1 MSLPF
6 LAVDAAPGDRLFAG
20 AILGSILVHLFV
32 LAIKFSPFDLSALD
46 RDGPPL
52 EIALVNAKSTSKP
65 TKAEILA
72 QAHLDG
78 GGNTDADRRA
88 KSPLPVLP
96 RDSAATDLSVA
107 TQKVQELEKQAREL
121 MTRLKAKAAVA
132 PSDQKPVDAQEAPE
146 LPTASEAMQ
155 RTLEAIRL
163 EAQIAK
169 EMEAYE
175 KRPKRRF
182 VGARAEEY
190 RFARYVED
198 WRLKVERIG
207 NLNYPEA
214 ARAKKL
220 YGSLLLT
227 VGIRSDGKLE
237 SIALDRSSGQKVLD
251 LAAQKIVRMAAP
263 YAPFPPDIKRD
274 TDILYITRTWTFAP
288 GDSLTSQ

>member
-6 LAVDAAPGDRLFAG
+6 LNEALPPDRVFPT
-20 AILGSILVHLFV
+20 AIVASIV
-32 LAIKFSPFDLSALD
+32 LHSVIIALRFSPFDLSSLDPNGPAL
-46 RDGPPL
+46 
-52 EIALVNAKSTSKP
+52 EVALVNAKSTSKP

-72 QAHLDG
+72 QANLDG
-78 GGNTDADRRA
+78 GGNTDANRRA

-96 RDSAATDLSVA
+96 RDSAATDVRVA
-107 TQKVQELEKQAREL
+107 TQKADPAGEQAREL
-121 MTRLKAKAAVA
+121 MTQARSPTAVA
-132 PSDQKPVDAQEAPE
+132 PPVPRTTDAQGSPDLPSANELTESSMEAV
-146 LPTASEAMQ
+146 
-155 RTLEAIRL
+155 RL

-169 EMEAYE
+169 QMEAYE

-198 WRLKVERIG
+198 WRMKVERVG
-207 NLNYPEA
+207 NINYPAA

-227 VGIRSDGKLE
+227 VGIRADGTLE
-237 SIALDRSSGQKVLD
+237 SIVLDRSSGQKILD
-251 LAAQKIVRMAAP
+251 LSAQKIVELAAP
-263 YAPFPPDIKRD
+263 YAPFPADIKRD

>member
-1 MSLPF
+1 
-6 LAVDAAPGDRLFAG
+6 
-20 AILGSILVHLFV
+20 LFV

-52 EIALVNAKSTSKP
+52 EVALVNAKSTSKP

-132 PSDQKPVDAQEAPE
+132 PADQKPVDAQETPE

-214 ARAKKL
+214 ARSKKL

-227 VGIRSDGKLE
+227 VGIRSNGTLE
-237 SIALDRSSGQKVLD
+237 SIALDRSSGQKILD